1 MRSAMTRAWERL
13 SNRRSFSLS
22 TSAPASIRA
31 AAALWVSAVVLL
43 NRKQPVS
50 VATPVYRQEAI
61 SGVIFAPISGM
72 SVVSSSA
79 DAAAPASTS
88 VS

>member
-1 MRSAMTRAWERL
+1 MRSAITRAWERL
-13 SNRRSFSLS
+13 SNSRSLSIS
-22 TSAPASIRA
+22 TSAPASIRSA
-31 AAALWVSAVVLL
+31 AARWVAAVVLL
-43 NRKQPVS
+43 NRKHPVS

-61 SGVIFAPISGM
+61 SGVILAPISGM

-79 DAAAPASTS
+79 AAAAPSSTS